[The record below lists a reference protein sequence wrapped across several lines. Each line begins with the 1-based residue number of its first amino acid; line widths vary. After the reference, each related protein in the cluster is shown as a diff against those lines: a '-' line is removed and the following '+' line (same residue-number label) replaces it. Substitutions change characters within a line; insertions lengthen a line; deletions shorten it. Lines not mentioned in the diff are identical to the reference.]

1 MSFLYTEENHL
12 AYKIESIRNEMIQT
26 GIREGL
32 SSKKTVELSQ
42 LLDYY
47 VFQYQ
52 QQAYKTS

>member
-1 MSFLYTEENHL
+1 MSFLYNENHL
-12 AYKIESIRNEMIQT
+12 EHKIESIRNEMIQT
-26 GIREGL
+26 GMKEGL

-52 QQAYKTS
+52 QQTYKTS